1 MMAGPVDPDSRAFT
15 NVALADLRESGWSP
29 GGWVRFL
36 VCTGRRSAQQVA
48 VHRRAAVEVTLVH
61 GVFLLLGSFRRRTW
75 WWVGSSWAMT
85 MTHLG
90 LLGRLR
96 SIGWPNV
103 ISLARANLP
112 VTGQRLGRWLG
123 VTALVSD
130 KLDGGLARREG
141 PTMMGFYAD
150 SLADAAFWTWFGT
163 RRESGPVMRGATV
176 AAWVAPIA
184 AAAVVSIRK
193 GEMVDI
199 PRPALLRPAAAL
211 QVVLAVRAWHPGRS
225 SWMSQGAHHG
235 MSTQARRVANHLDTC
250 RRSGLEA
257 AT

>member
-1 MMAGPVDPDSRAFT
+1 MMPSPIDPDSRAFT
-15 NVALADLRESGWSP
+15 NAALTDLRASGWSP
-29 GGWVRFL
+29 GGWARFL
-36 VCTGRRSAQQVA
+36 VRTGRRSGQQIGA
-48 VHRRAAVEVTLVH
+48 HPRAAVEVTLVH
-61 GVFLLLGSFRRRTW
+61 LVFLGLGSCRRRTW

-90 LLGRLR
+90 LLGRRR

-130 KLDGGLARREG
+130 KLDGSLARRQG

-150 SLADAAFWTWFGT
+150 SLADAVFWTWFGA
-163 RRESGPVMRGATV
+163 RRESGPVVRGATV
-176 AAWVAPIA
+176 MAWGVPVAV
-184 AAAVVSIRK
+184 AAVVSIRR

-211 QVVLAVRAWHPGRS
+211 QFVLALRSWQDGRS
-225 SWMSQGAHHG
+225 HRMS
-235 MSTQARRVANHLDTC
+235 
-250 RRSGLEA
+250 
-257 AT
+257 

>member
-1 MMAGPVDPDSRAFT
+1 MLCPVDPDSRAFT
-15 NVALADLRESGWSP
+15 DAALADLRATGWSP
-29 GGWVRFL
+29 GGWARFL
-36 VCTGRRSAQQVA
+36 ARTGRRSAQQVA

-90 LLGRLR
+90 LLGRRR

-123 VTALVSD
+123 LTALVSD
-130 KLDGGLARREG
+130 KLDGSLARRQG

-150 SLADAAFWTWFGT
+150 SLADAAFWTWFGAGG
-163 RRESGPVMRGATV
+163 EFGPVVRGATV
-176 AAWVAPIA
+176 VAWGVPVAV
-184 AAAVVSIRK
+184 AAVVSIRR

-211 QVVLAVRAWHPGRS
+211 QFVLALRS
-225 SWMSQGAHHG
+225 WQDGPSSRMS
-235 MSTQARRVANHLDTC
+235 
-250 RRSGLEA
+250 
-257 AT
+257 